1 MDAKYS
7 AIVSGKQ
14 NNSGIRRDLRYLLRR
29 IQSIHPWHGEIKNN
43 AIGFKLANE
52 FNGSVAVVRFTADVP
67 VGVLFEV

>member
-14 NNSGIRRDLRYLLRR
+14 NNSGIRGDLGYLLSR
-29 IQSIHPWHGEIKNN
+29 IQSIHPGHGEIKND
-43 AIGFKLANE
+43 ALGFKLANE
-52 FNGSVAVVRFTADVP
+52 FNGSVAVFRFTTHVP